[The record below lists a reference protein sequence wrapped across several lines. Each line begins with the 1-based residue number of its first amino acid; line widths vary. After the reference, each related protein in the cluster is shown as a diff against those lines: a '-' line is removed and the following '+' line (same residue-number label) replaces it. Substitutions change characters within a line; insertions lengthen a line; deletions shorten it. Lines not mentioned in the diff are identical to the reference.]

1 MINKRLHRQ
10 IKRVEDAFTTIED
23 QLNEDEPE
31 KESIELDVQDATT
44 QWNETI
50 TTFDIINKEQEALQS
65 DKDIH
70 ESLCQN
76 EEKKLEMRRRYNKIL
91 FSLKNKFKKQ
101 EEPKQPSSHSSAP
114 SSAKLEGLKI
124 DDFHGDQMD
133 YFETC
138 SSQMSIQGLIY
149 LISQNCLIF

>member
-1 MINKRLHRQ
+1 MTKEPFDVINKRLHRQ

-44 QWNETI
+44 QWNETM
-50 TTFDIINKEQEALQS
+50 TTFDIIIKEQEALQS

-76 EEKKLEMRRRYNKIL
+76 EEKK
-91 FSLKNKFKKQ
+91 
-101 EEPKQPSSHSSAP
+101 
-114 SSAKLEGLKI
+114 
-124 DDFHGDQMD
+124 
-133 YFETC
+133 
-138 SSQMSIQGLIY
+138 
-149 LISQNCLIF
+149 